1 MLTIDSGVVQVAGI
15 RDVHEAELLVE
26 SGVQYIGLP
35 LRLVHRPDHL
45 SVDDAVK
52 AVAELSDRAHFFL
65 QTYLESADDILD
77 LIQKLNVN
85 IVQLHGELTFDELQ
99 RLRANAPDMEII
111 KSLVV
116 RGDNL
121 KELLEEMAHTSPVV
135 NAFITDTYDPTTGA
149 IGRTGRAHDWTVSR
163 KIVAYSSLPVILAG
177 GLTADNVREAIEAV
191 DPAGVDVHTGIEGP
205 DGRKSRELTERF
217 LAEARAGFSGEI

>member
-1 MLTIDSGVVQVAGI
+1 MWNEDGGIVQVAGI
-15 RDVHEAELLVE
+15 RDIGEAELLVDT
-26 SGVQYIGLP
+26 GVKYVGLP

-45 SVDDAVK
+45 SIDEAVSI
-52 AVAELSDRAHFFL
+52 VAKLGGKSRFFL
-65 QTYLESADDILD
+65 QTFLDNADEIID
-77 LIQKLNVN
+77 LARKLGVG
-85 IVQLHGELTFDELQ
+85 IVQLHGDLSLAELQ
-99 RLRANAPDMEII
+99 RLRANQPDLQII

-121 KELLEEMAHTSPVV
+121 KELLEEMAGSSPMVD
-135 NAFITDTYDPTTGA
+135 AFITDTYDPTTGA
-149 IGRTGRAHDWTVSR
+149 TGATGRAHDWTMSR

-177 GLTADNVREAIEAV
+177 GLTAENVRDAIEAV

-217 LAEARAGFSGEI
+217 LAEAHSGFTRA